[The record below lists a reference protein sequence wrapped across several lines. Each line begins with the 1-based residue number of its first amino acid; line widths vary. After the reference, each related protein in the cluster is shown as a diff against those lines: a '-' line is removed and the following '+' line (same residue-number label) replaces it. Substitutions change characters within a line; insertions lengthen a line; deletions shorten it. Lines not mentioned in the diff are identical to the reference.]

1 VTDFIVV
8 SLFKATSSANPNTPI
23 YREVFAQVRAFDPD
37 SAKLTAEERGRYR
50 ESEFQT
56 PAGHTVSWEFE
67 RVVEVSPVLESVSE
81 NGIKDIFSRDFD
93 DMHAYKVLT
102 SAE

>member
-1 VTDFIVV
+1 MTDFIVV

-23 YREVFAQVRAFDPD
+23 YREVFAQVRAFDQD
-37 SAKLTAEERGRYR
+37 AAKLTAEERGRSR
-50 ESEFQT
+50 ESEFET

-93 DMHAYKVLT
+93 DIHAYNVLT